1 MMVVVVVS
9 SDGDF
14 RPIVVVVVLDSFEQ
28 GVEVK
33 ASARCPSNGANG
45 G

>member
-1 MMVVVVVS
+1 
-9 SDGDF
+9 
-14 RPIVVVVVLDSFEQ
+14 VVVLDSFEQ